1 MSQDL
6 EQFRDIIEQLK
17 PMINE
22 PEFNQVLS
30 QVAAAVP
37 KQKRFLIKMELK
49 RLARPCLRLID
60 LRGHVDGECRLY
72 EHEGRPHY
80 LDDVAI
86 EVFERQLRLF
96 AGNYTIGVYEAVS
109 NTENNFRV
117 MYRKQK
123 EQEATEDNQQSAD
136 KEQLQRYCA
145 RVLAF
150 DDFARRSEERMNF
163 AINIELFS
171 ELNKSIQATTV
182 DISVSGLK
190 IRVSKEQMF
199 KPGERMTIQ
208 FRGLE
213 GEFVLDKKNG
223 VPFFIVNIDRTK
235 QEQRLCLKRIFD
247 PPLPA
252 FDAFLQRFIHGNKR
266 RYKVNMNNTLK
277 AIRNKTYEQ
286 YYVPNFTSIP
296 VYIELVEGIYR
307 PKYVLANDCNK
318 EAIYYWADELFQLKL
333 GYLFSHQ
340 RISQCM
346 ELPQE
351 QRETYIY
358 VFNHIKDEKI
368 YFYSATQ
375 EELEQQP
382 ELKNVFL
389 GYGAR
394 KASWRIYKLQM
405 TAISPGQCHLPLS
418 IPDSIND
425 TVKRQN
431 QPPAPR
437 LMARL
442 KNLHQVAILTD
453 VTDDISTATYQKLKI
468 TRQQLPALK
477 VFGHPRNKLP
487 VEVNMFRFK
496 YLNQRLESRFL
507 LRSKVI
513 VSCDELELEGVSEDI
528 SVHGLKI
535 ELQKFFH
542 LEEETLIY
550 LNFPQ
555 LQKVTTKYDIS
566 ALPYKVKNISPER
579 NVLNLQVV
587 ANDNNTTALLFFE
600 ELIKTNRSKLK
611 AYKEEEEIPGI
622 GEALRHMYARNIVN
636 VAFFIKKEGIY
647 MLPDAMATTARGSR
661 LASLL
666 SHKTEPGEYSLYPIY
681 EAKGLQT
688 DFIHNVLKRTKT
700 TSRPIMRELFVA
712 FDPSQAKIGDSI
724 RSQFAEQFKDDEQRR
739 LFISNAIRSGQ
750 FIAIK
755 VFLARTGRPDADLI
769 SSELSYVGSYA
780 VHKAKVLEEQLWN
793 ICGVGELLDVTD
805 EVMSRFR
812 FREELIIA
820 NRQPPSLNKLQ
831 HPGIEQMLK
840 A

>member
-6 EQFRDIIEQLK
+6 EQFHDIIEQLK

-30 QVAAAVP
+30 QVAATVP

-49 RLARPCLRLID
+49 RLARPCVRLID

-72 EHEGRPHY
+72 EHESRPHY
-80 LDDVAI
+80 LDEVAI
-86 EVFERQLRLF
+86 EVFERQIRLF
-96 AGNYTIGVYEAVS
+96 GDNYTIGVYEAVS

-123 EQEATEDNQQSAD
+123 EEGTSEDSQQSAA

-150 DDFARRSEERMNF
+150 DDFARRAEERMNF

-171 ELNKSIQATTV
+171 ELNKSIPATTV

-199 KPGERMTIQ
+199 KPGERLTVQ

-213 GEFVLDKKNG
+213 GEFVLDKKSG
-223 VPFFIVNIDRTK
+223 VPFSIVNIDRTK
-235 QEQRLCLKRIFD
+235 QEQRLCLKRIYD
-247 PPLPA
+247 AHIPS
-252 FDAFLQRFIHGNKR
+252 FDAFLERFIHGNKR

-296 VYIELVEGIYR
+296 IYIELVEGEYR

-318 EAIYYWADELFQLKL
+318 EAVYYWADELFQLKL

-340 RISQCM
+340 RISQWM
-346 ELPQE
+346 ELAE
-351 QRETYIY
+351 EARETYIY

-382 ELKNVFL
+382 ELKKIFL

-394 KASWRIYKLQM
+394 KASWRIYKLQL
-405 TAISPGQCHLPLS
+405 TAIAPSQCHLPLS
-418 IPDSIND
+418 IPDSISD
-425 TVKRQN
+425 AVKRQN
-431 QPPAPR
+431 QAPAPR

-442 KNLHQVAILTD
+442 KNLCQIAVLTD
-453 VTDDISTATYQKLKI
+453 VTDDISTYTYQKLKI
-468 TRQQLPALK
+468 TRAQLPALK

-487 VEVNMFRFK
+487 IEVNMFRFK

-513 VSCDELELEGVSEDI
+513 VTCDELELEGVSEDI

-542 LEEETLIY
+542 LEEGTLVY

-555 LQKVTTKYDIS
+555 LQKVTSKYDIG

-587 ANDNNTTALLFFE
+587 SNENNTTALRFFE

-622 GEALRHMYARNIVN
+622 GEALRHLYARNIVN
-636 VAFFIKKEGIY
+636 VAFFIKKEGIH
-647 MLPDAMATTARGSR
+647 MLPDAIATTARSNR
-661 LASLL
+661 LAALL
-666 SHKTEPGEYSLYPIY
+666 SHKTDPGEYSLYPIY

-688 DFIHNVLKRTKT
+688 DFIQNVLKRSKT

-712 FDPSQAKIGDSI
+712 FDPSQANIGDSI

-739 LFISNAIRSGQ
+739 MFISSALRSGQ

-793 ICGVGELLDVTD
+793 ICGVGELIDVTD
-805 EVMSRFR
+805 EAMSRFR
-812 FREELIIA
+812 FREELIVA
-820 NRQPPSLNKLQ
+820 NRLSPSLNKLG
-831 HPGIEQMLK
+831 HSGIEQMLK